1 MAGNYYNMEK
11 RNLNILIVEDEPPI
25 AREIKRL
32 TLQHL
37 HSYDLN
43 ICMAHTLNDAFM
55 HIEQTSFDLCL
66 LDLQLA
72 NQSGFDILQHIVSR
86 NFHTIIISAHTDLA
100 IEAFE
105 YGVLDFV
112 PKPIKME
119 RLKLAFNRF
128 LGLNKP
134 EYSGAKY
141 LVVRKRNENHI
152 ISINDVLFF
161 KADGYLVEV
170 HLTNGKME
178 LYDKPLNRLEQ
189 VLPENYIRIH
199 RSFITDINQIQFYR
213 HKGNAVYEI
222 VLKNG
227 LVLPLSSGQLKI
239 LKDLLSGFQS
249 HR

>member
-1 MAGNYYNMEK
+1 MAGNDYIMEK
-11 RNLNILIVEDEPPI
+11 RNINILIVEDEPPI
-25 AREIKRL
+25 AREIERL
-32 TLQHL
+32 TQQHL
-37 HSYDLN
+37 NSYHLN
-43 ICMAHTLNDAFM
+43 ICIAHVLTEAFIR
-55 HIEQTSFDLCL
+55 IEQTAFDLCL

-72 NQSGFDILQHIVSR
+72 NQSGFDILHGVVSR
-86 NFHTIIISAHTDLA
+86 NFHAIIISAHTDMA

-112 PKPIKME
+112 PKPIKSD

-134 EYSGAKY
+134 EHSGVKY
-141 LVVRKRNENHI
+141 LVVRKRTENHI
-152 ISINDVLFF
+152 ISISNVLFF
-161 KADGYLVEV
+161 KADGYLVEI
-170 HLTNGKME
+170 HLGNGRME

-189 VLPENYIRIH
+189 ILPENFIRIH

-227 LVLPLSSGQLKI
+227 LILPMSNGQFKI
-239 LKDLLSGFQS
+239 MKDLLSGFQS
-249 HR
+249 PR

>member
-1 MAGNYYNMEK
+1 MEK
-11 RNLNILIVEDEPPI
+11 RNINILIVEDEPPI
-25 AREIKRL
+25 AREIERL
-32 TLQHL
+32 TQQHL
-37 HSYDLN
+37 NCYNLN
-43 ICMAHTLNDAFM
+43 ICIAHVLTEAFIR
-55 HIEQTSFDLCL
+55 IEQTSFDLCL

-72 NQSGFDILQHIVSR
+72 NQSGFDILHGVVSR
-86 NFHTIIISAHTDLA
+86 NFHTIIISAHTDMA

-112 PKPIKME
+112 PKPIKSD

-134 EYSGAKY
+134 EHAGIKY

-152 ISINDVLFF
+152 ISISKVLYF

-189 VLPENYIRIH
+189 VLPNNYIRIH
-199 RSFITDINQIQFYR
+199 RSYITNINEILFYR

-227 LVLPLSSGQLKI
+227 LLLPLSNGQYKI
-239 LKDLLSGFQS
+239 IKDVLSSFQTP
-249 HR
+249 R